1 MRPVSRLAAAV
12 AVFAS
17 IAWTSLV
24 SDVRVET
31 RVDPRVRPVVSALVD
46 SLQKEGIQPEPL
58 IQYAL
63 EGTVKGGRPQVILV
77 GVQRWATDLRRSR
90 GILGPGA
97 TPDEVNAGAKA
108 LRAGAKEDDLRR
120 FRDERIERRY
130 ATALNTVAYLV
141 GARVPSDTASIILVN
156 VLLAGANEGQ
166 LRQMEQDIVRD
177 ITGGAPAGQ
186 SAVARARGVLEAIA
200 AGVPDGVT
208 PGATLPSTRGTAR
221 PADPMANGTLRG
233 SAVGNKGEVRPPLP
247 RGKDSK
253 RP

>member
-1 MRPVSRLAAAV
+1 MRPLSRLAAAA

-17 IAWTSLV
+17 VAWTSLV
-24 SDVRVET
+24 TDVRVET
-31 RVDPRVRPVVSALVD
+31 RVDPRVRPVVSAIVD

-63 EGTVKGGRPQVILV
+63 EGTMKGGRPQVILV

-120 FRDERIERRY
+120 FRDERIEHRY

-141 GARVPSDTASIILVN
+141 GAKVPSDTASIVLVN
-156 VLLAGANEGQ
+156 LLLAGANEVQ
-166 LRQMEQDIVRD
+166 LHLMEQDIVRD

-186 SAVARARGVLEAIA
+186 SAVARARGVLEAIE

>member
-1 MRPVSRLAAAV
+1 MRRLTRVAAGL

-17 IAWTSLV
+17 VAWTSLAT
-24 SDVRVET
+24 DERIEK
-31 RVDPRVRPVVSALVD
+31 RVDSRVRAAVAAIVD
-46 SLQKEGIQPEPL
+46 SLQGEGIQPEPL

-63 EGTVKGGRPQVILV
+63 EGTEKRGRPQVILA
-77 GVQRWATDLRRSR
+77 GVQRWASDLRRSR
-90 GILGPGA
+90 GLLGPSA

-108 LRAGAKEDDLRR
+108 LRAGARDVDLSR
-120 FRDERIERRY
+120 FRDSKIEHRH
-130 ATALNTVAYLV
+130 AAAIHTLAFLV
-141 GARVPSDTASIILVN
+141 SARVPSDTASIILVN
-156 VLLAGANEGQ
+156 LLLAGANEGQ
-166 LRQMEQDIVRD
+166 LHELQDDVVRD

-186 SAVARARGVLEAIA
+186 SAVARARGVLEAIE

>member
-1 MRPVSRLAAAV
+1 MRPRSRLAAAI

-17 IAWTSLV
+17 IAWTALV

-63 EGTVKGGRPQVILV
+63 EGTMKAGRPQVIV
-77 GVQRWATDLRRSR
+77 AGVQRWATDLRRSR

-108 LRAGAKEDDLRR
+108 LRAGAKEEDLRR
-120 FRDERIERRY
+120 FRDERIEHRY
-130 ATALNTVAYLV
+130 AAALNTVAYLV
-141 GARVPSDTASIILVN
+141 GAKVPSDTASIVLVN
-156 VLLAGANEGQ
+156 LLLAGANEAQ
-166 LRQMEQDIVRD
+166 LHQMEQDIVRD

-186 SAVARARGVLEAIA
+186 SAVARARGVLEAID